1 MSWGFVFIA
10 LLFWNGRIA
19 DTSWNVR
26 EIDDTA
32 MMNMI
37 YVYMISLNTPNTF
50 ILTRTLYQTTDS
62 PC

>member
-10 LLFWNGRIA
+10 LLFSNGRIA

-37 YVYMISLNTPNTF
+37 YFYISLNTPNTF